1 VLLVGAESAPTSL
14 LMQEQRMVGWLW
26 LALCCWCVLLVCV
39 AGVCLHC
46 LAVAAAAAAAAAVI
60 AAVGVR
66 DCRHSSLLLQ
76 SDAPR
81 LLRRKRCVRV
91 GHVGPGLC

>member
-1 VLLVGAESAPTSL
+1 VVSI
-14 LMQEQRMVGWLW
+14 M
-26 LALCCWCVLLVCV
+26 LLVCV